1 MTVSFRF
8 FKNSL
13 KWSIFWHF
21 WWTFVHS
28 KCKLSSLRS
37 QYWMRLFLWFSNIVH
52 SVYCQMISQENTWKC
67 TLLENLKLHPKI
79 QLSENY
85 EFEFSC
91 QKLIRYGDYDT
102 FEFLRQKL
110 SNNFLF
116 LLILYKNQQKTSVK
130 HYDFWRESSNY
141 SGNHGI

>member
-1 MTVSFRF
+1 MTASFRF

-52 SVYCQMISQENTWKC
+52 SVYCQMISQENTWKY
-67 TLLENLKLHPKI
+67 TLLENIKLRSKI
-79 QLSENY
+79 QISENCQ
-85 EFEFSC
+85 FEFSC
-91 QKLIRYGDYDT
+91 QKFIYYGDYDT
-102 FEFLRQKL
+102 FIPITIWIFGSKIVQQF
-110 SNNFLF
+110 SIFVDSV
-116 LLILYKNQQKTSVK
+116 LIY
-130 HYDFWRESSNY
+130 YDFWRENSN
-141 SGNHGI
+141 